1 VTVTDDRDMST
12 LEWVRARREKREQEQ
27 ERRAEERDKARYSAS
42 QNKRDEANVKAGYR
56 ARLEEDRKRR
66 ERTDKKPAA
75 KKPPAKKPASSKR
88 RPAGRRSG
96 TRRMVRQV
104 TQPARAQVFSGMRVV
119 GMTLAVSALYLVL
132 TTEEQRP
139 TISPALNGFAGALRW
154 LAAPDRSIPYA
165 R

>member
-1 VTVTDDRDMST
+1 MSV
-12 LEWVRARREKREQEQ
+12 LEEMRSRRGDPADPFDQDAARREYRGQ
-27 ERRAEERDKARYSAS
+27 RRHEEDRDRK
-42 QNKRDEANVKAGYR
+42 NTNAGYR
-56 ARLEEDRKRR
+56 ARLEEERKRR
-66 ERTDKKPAA
+66 EQERRQRSDKKPA
-75 KKPPAKKPASSKR
+75 AKKPASSKR
-88 RPAGRRSG
+88 RPAGRGRSRRSSS

-104 TQPARAQVFSGMRVV
+104 AAPARAQVTSGMRVV

-139 TISPALNGFAGALRW
+139 TISPALNGLSGALRW